1 MLCHSNERDE
11 WGKIKSVF
19 QSVFFQKENR
29 PETYVPKRFFFGAG
43 NRNRTD
49 LHSLEGCYTSRCT
62 IPALVAVIIPWR
74 RAKVQRENH
83 KIRPLHRRGFPVR

>member
-29 PETYVPKRFFFGAG
+29 PETYVPRRFFFGAG
-43 NRNRTD
+43 NRNRT
-49 LHSLEGCYTSRCT
+49 
-62 IPALVAVIIPWR
+62 VA
-74 RAKVQRENH
+74 
-83 KIRPLHRRGFPVR
+83 PVLTGWY

>member
-29 PETYVPKRFFFGAG
+29 PETFGAG
-43 NRNRTD
+43 NRNRT
-49 LHSLEGCYTSRCT
+49 
-62 IPALVAVIIPWR
+62 VA
-74 RAKVQRENH
+74 
-83 KIRPLHRRGFPVR
+83 PVLTGWY